1 VEKAAKIRRLGKV
14 SLPFASARRGGPIHL
29 RNVVE
34 FEFPP
39 FAPVH
44 PRNVFEFEFLFF
56 GPACRGGPIF
66 SRFHLVQS
74 SRLELGRFV
83 FSPCGLLTLGLGSR

>member
-1 VEKAAKIRRLGKV
+1 VPAKIRWLWKV
-14 SLPFASARRGGPIHL
+14 SLPFAPARRGGQPHP

-44 PRNVFEFEFLFF
+44 PRDVFEFESLPFAQLHPRNVFEFEFLFF
-56 GPACRGGPIF
+56 APIF

-74 SRLELGRFV
+74 SRLERGRSVCFQ
-83 FSPCGLLTLGLGSR
+83 